1 MKFNFIKDNIGEYIS
16 LFLFYAVITGT
27 YYLVDDVDYSPTTTA
42 PPPRNVR
49 IKRIVQDLIDAF
61 GSDLPAWL
69 QILLFFILFVFFIE
83 FLKFTYKKL
92 ISLFKK
98 K

>member
-1 MKFNFIKDNIGEYIS
+1 MKFNFIKDNIGDYIS

-27 YYLVDDVDYSPTTTA
+27 YYLVDDVDYDTETGHPA
-42 PPPRNVR
+42 KQVR
-49 IKRIVQDLIDAF
+49 VKRMLQDLIDAF
-61 GSDLPAWL
+61 GSDLPVWL

-83 FLKFTYKKL
+83 FLKFTYKQL